1 MRDPESREPGFEDAE
16 IEDLQGRV
24 SSAVRRNCPAWLREK
39 AEDIAQDVLVKL
51 LRSKRKAD
59 GEKKFSSAYVEK
71 AVSGAV
77 VDEIRR
83 ACRRK
88 ENPVADPAS
97 AERIATGYAPSRG
110 GPASWEVTR
119 GLVDCLAELVH
130 SRRLAVTLYLN
141 GCTVREA
148 AARLHWG
155 LHKTENLVYRGLAD
169 LRVCLSRKGLKP

>member
-1 MRDPESREPGFEDAE
+1 MRDSENHEPRFEDAE
-16 IEDLQGRV
+16 IEDLQRRV
-24 SSAVRRNCPAWLREK
+24 TSAVRRNCPTWLRER

-51 LRSKRKAD
+51 VRSKRKAD
-59 GEKKFSSAYVEK
+59 GDKTFSPAYVEK

-83 ACRRK
+83 ACRRR
-88 ENPVADPAS
+88 EDPVADPAS
-97 AERIATGYAPSRG
+97 TERIASGHAPSRHD
-110 GPASWEVTR
+110 PASWEVAG
-119 GLVDCLAELVH
+119 GLVDCLGKLVR

-148 AARLHWG
+148 ATRLHWG

-169 LRVCLSRKGLKP
+169 LRVCLERKGLKP